1 MEGEVILKEFEYLK
15 PDSIKEIISILS
27 QFGEKAQILNG
38 GTDLIVEMRDKIIQP
53 EYLVDIKAIPQLNRI
68 TYNKQDGLNIGATVT
83 LNEISNSKVVQT
95 HYPILVKAC
104 KTVGSY
110 QVRNR
115 ATLVGNICNAS
126 PAADT
131 APPLLVLEA
140 KVNIIGPTGEK
151 IVPINQFFTGVKK
164 NILKKGEI
172 VTSITI
178 PPIKGKWV
186 GVYLKQG
193 RKKEVDLATVGVAV
207 VCIRDEVRIAL
218 GAVAPVPV
226 RAFKTEELLKG
237 KTIDESLLEKAGKS
251 ALTEVSPIS
260 DVRSSQEY
268 REEIIK
274 VLVRRAILQAK
285 GGHIL

>member
-1 MEGEVILKEFEYLK
+1 MKEFEYLK

-27 QFGEKAQILNG
+27 HFEEKAQILNG

-53 EYLVDIKAIPQLNRI
+53 EYLVDIKAIPQFNKI
-68 TYNKQDGLNIGATVT
+68 TYDEQEGLEIGATVT
-83 LNEISNSKVVQT
+83 LNEISDSKVVRA
-95 HYPILVKAC
+95 HYPILVEAC

-207 VCIRDEVRIAL
+207 V
-218 GAVAPVPV
+218 
-226 RAFKTEELLKG
+226 
-237 KTIDESLLEKAGKS
+237 
-251 ALTEVSPIS
+251 
-260 DVRSSQEY
+260 
-268 REEIIK
+268 
-274 VLVRRAILQAK
+274 
-285 GGHIL
+285 

>member
-1 MEGEVILKEFEYLK
+1 LKEFEYLK
-15 PDSIKEIISILS
+15 PDSIKETISILS

-53 EYLVDIKAIPQLNRI
+53 EYLVDIKDIPQLNRT

-95 HYPILVKAC
+95 HFPILIKAC
-104 KTVGSY
+104 RTVGSY

-115 ATLVGNICNAS
+115 ATLIGNICNAS

-151 IVPINQFFTGVKK
+151 IIPINQFFTGVKK

-172 VTSITI
+172 VISITI
-178 PPIKGKWV
+178 PPIKDKWT

-207 VCIRDEVRIAL
+207 VCIRDEIRIAL
-218 GAVAPVPV
+218 GAVASTPI
-226 RAFKTEELLKG
+226 RAFKTEELLEG
-237 KTIDESLLEKAGKS
+237 KIIDEPLLEKAGKS
-251 ALTEVSPIS
+251 ALAEVSPIS
-260 DVRSSQEY
+260 DIRSSQEY

>member
-1 MEGEVILKEFEYLK
+1 LKKFKYLK
-15 PDSIKEIISILS
+15 PTSLGEAISILAKY
-27 QFGEKAQILNG
+27 GEAAYILNG
-38 GTDLIVEMRDKIIQP
+38 GTDLIVEIRDKITQP
-53 EYLVDIKAIPQLNRI
+53 EYLVDIKGISQLSKI
-68 TYNKQDGLNIGATVT
+68 TYNKQDGLNIGATVI

-95 HYPILVKAC
+95 NYPILAEAC

-115 ATLVGNICNAS
+115 ATLAGNICNAS

-151 IVPINQFFTGVKK
+151 IVPINQFFTGAKK

-178 PPIKGKWV
+178 PPIKDKWT

-207 VCIRDEVRIAL
+207 LCVRNEVRIAL

-226 RAFKTEELLKG
+226 RASKTEELLKG
-237 KTIDESLLEKAGKS
+237 KIIDEPLLEKAGES

-260 DVRSSQEY
+260 DIRSSQEY
-268 REEIIK
+268 REEIVK
-274 VLVRRAILQAK
+274 VLVRRAILQLK
-285 GGHIL
+285 GGHIS

>member
-1 MEGEVILKEFEYLK
+1 MGGEVILKEFEYLK

-27 QFGEKAQILNG
+27 QFEEKAQILNG
-38 GTDLIVEMRDKIIQP
+38 GTDLIVEIRDKIIQP

-68 TYNKQDGLNIGATVT
+68 TYNKQNKLNIGATVT
-83 LNEISNSKVVQT
+83 LNEISNSKIVQT
-95 HYPILVKAC
+95 HFPILIKAC
-104 KTVGSY
+104 KAVGSY

-140 KVNIIGPTGEK
+140 KVNIIGPTEEK
-151 IVPINQFFTGVKK
+151 IVPIYKFFTGVKK

-178 PPIKGKWV
+178 PSIKGEWI

-207 VCIRDEVRIAL
+207 VCTRDEVRIAL

-226 RAFKTEELLKG
+226 RAFKTEKLLKG

-268 REEIIK
+268 RKEIIK

-285 GGHIL
+285 GGHIS

>member
-1 MEGEVILKEFEYLK
+1 LKEFEYLK
-15 PDSIKEIISILS
+15 PDTIEETISILS
-27 QFGEKAQILNG
+27 QYGQKAQILNG
-38 GTDLIVEMRDKIIQP
+38 GTDLIVGMRDKIIQP

-68 TYNKQDGLNIGATVT
+68 IYSKQDGLNIGAVVT
-83 LNEISNSKVVQT
+83 LNEISDSKVVQT
-95 HYPILVKAC
+95 NYPILAEAC

-151 IVPINQFFTGVKK
+151 IVPISQFFTGVKK

-178 PPIKGKWV
+178 PPIKDKWT
-186 GVYLKQG
+186 GAYLKQG

-218 GAVAPVPV
+218 GAVAPTPI

-237 KTIDESLLEKAGKS
+237 KTIDEPLLEKAGES

-260 DVRSSQEY
+260 DIRSSQEY

-274 VLVRRAILQAK
+274 VLVRRAVLQVK

>member
-1 MEGEVILKEFEYLK
+1 MKEFEYLK

-53 EYLVDIKAIPQLNRI
+53 EYLVDIKAIPQLNRT

-95 HYPILVKAC
+95 HFPILIKAC
-104 KTVGSY
+104 RTVGSY

-178 PPIKGKWV
+178 PPIKDKWT

-207 VCIRDEVRIAL
+207 VCVRDEVRIAL

-237 KTIDESLLEKAGKS
+237 KIIDEPLLEKAGES

-260 DVRSSQEY
+260 DIRSSQEY